1 MTQVDTDTLAGLL
14 ADATPGPWMP
24 EEKTGPIS
32 DWARANIGV
41 WSPHRLAQS
50 TAADDGDDPMDDAWL
65 CGIWGDIGDEDM
77 ANARLIALAPE
88 LAAETIALRAQT
100 AKDKARIERL
110 EAALRWYGEQ
120 ARLARLIHS
129 EGDAGRNALARDGGE
144 YARAALED
152 LA

>member
-1 MTQVDTDTLAGLL
+1 MTAPDTDTLAGLL
-14 ADATPGPWMP
+14 ARLRGQDPIPSRSEVADAI
-24 EEKTGPIS
+24 E
-32 DWARANIGV
+32 
-41 WSPHRLAQS
+41 
-50 TAADDGDDPMDDAWL
+50 
-65 CGIWGDIGDEDM
+65 
-77 ANARLIALAPE
+77 ALA
-88 LAAETIALRAQT
+88 

-152 LA
+152 GE